1 MGMIRGLFLSALLY
15 LCLASSMHAQVLRTV
30 GGRKFIVH
38 TVEAGQTLYAI
49 SRSYALPV
57 DELLRANPDAQA
69 GLSIGQELLVPE
81 DAIVRKEART
91 APILLRDGELQHTVA
106 KRETLFGIARNYGV
120 DVNAL
125 LQRNPEVNAGLREGM
140 IVVVPM
146 GHVSGQKESVVRP
159 AQPAMGVD
167 HVVQPGE
174 TLFGLGKR
182 YSVDPE
188 SIKAS
193 NGGLPEGLKAG
204 DIVRIPVP
212 AGTVPKPAEVVN
224 VGRKAKSYK
233 IAMLLPF
240 SSEKNDSVRSAS
252 SGDREQR
259 FYEATRIAAQFN
271 AGAMLALDSLKALG
285 FNGEVLV
292 VDMGEDER
300 TWDKVLKR
308 ADLKDV
314 DLFIGPFHRSA
325 IEQVARAFPT
335 VHIVCPVPQSNKVIL
350 GYPTVSKVNATRVDL
365 IKQTARY
372 VAKRHGKDNILL
384 LKPDIHADKEAVDQ
398 MQRALNSAL
407 GSTPGS
413 ARDSVKVVPTGR
425 RDVGKLVSLLVA
437 DRLNVLVVPSED
449 VEYVTAFVATVRPLA
464 SKYSI
469 AVVGLESWQ
478 SIASVGA
485 SDLETLGFMFA
496 SATYY
501 DTEDARTR
509 KFILDFR
516 ERYKNDVDEYAFM
529 GHDVMLY
536 YGKALLAYGT
546 AFPEQLSYLG
556 GNTLNMQIQ
565 MSRTGPENGFRNEG
579 AIMLRQKGLKLER
592 LN

>member
-15 LCLASSMHAQVLRTV
+15 LCFLSAMQAQESRTV

-49 SRSYALPV
+49 SRSYALPAE
-57 DELLRANPDAQA
+57 ELLRANPDAQA
-69 GLSIGQELLVPE
+69 GLSIGQELLIPE

-125 LQRNPEVNAGLREGM
+125 LARNPEASSGLREGM

-146 GHVSGQKESVVRP
+146 GHVSGQKESVIRP

-167 HVVQPGE
+167 HTIQPGE

-188 SIKAS
+188 SIKAA

-204 DIVRIPVP
+204 DVVRIPVP
-212 AGTVPKPAEVVN
+212 TGTVPKPAELVSTA
-224 VGRKAKSYK
+224 RKSESYK
-233 IAMLLPF
+233 IALLLPF
-240 SSEKNDSVRSAS
+240 SLDKNDSVRAAS
-252 SGDREQR
+252 SGDRDR
-259 FYEATRIAAQFN
+259 FYESTRIAAQFN

-300 TWDKVLKR
+300 TWTKVLAR
-308 ADLKDV
+308 TDLKDV

-350 GYPTVSKVNATRVDL
+350 GFPTVSKVTATRVDL

-372 VAKRHGKDNILL
+372 MAKRHGKDNILL

-407 GSTPGS
+407 GSTPGN

-425 RDVGKLVSLLVA
+425 RDVGKLVASLVA

-449 VEYVTAFVATVRPLA
+449 VEYVTAFVAAVRPLA

-478 SIASVGA
+478 TIATVSA
-485 SDLETLGFMFA
+485 NDLETLGFIFA

-501 DTEDARTR
+501 DVDDARTQ
-509 KFILDFR
+509 KFILEFR
-516 ERYKNDVDEYAFM
+516 ERYKNEVDEYAFM
-529 GHDVMLY
+529 GHDVMLF
-536 YGKALLAYGT
+536 YGKALLGYGT
-546 AFPEQLSYLG
+546 AFPEHLTYLG
-556 GNTLNMQIQ
+556 GNTLNMLIQ

-579 AIMLRQKGLKLER
+579 AIMLRQKDLKLER
-592 LN
+592 VN

>member
-1 MGMIRGLFLSALLY
+1 MGMIRGLLLAVLLSLGFA
-15 LCLASSMHAQVLRTV
+15 AAVQAQEFRTV

-38 TVEAGQTLYAI
+38 KVEAGQTLYAI

-81 DAIVRKEART
+81 DAIVRKVART

-125 LQRNPEVNAGLREGM
+125 LERNPEVNAGLREGM

-146 GHVSGQKESVVRP
+146 GHVSGQKESVIRP

-167 HVVQPGE
+167 HTVQPGE
-174 TLFGLGKR
+174 TLFGLGQR

-212 AGTVPKPAEVVN
+212 TGTVPKPADAVN

-233 IAMLLPF
+233 VAMLLPF
-240 SSEKNDSVRSAS
+240 SLDKNDSLRSAS
-252 SGDREQR
+252 SSDRDQR
-259 FYEATRIAAQFN
+259 YYESTRIASQFN

-292 VDMGEDER
+292 VDMGEDES
-300 TWDKVLKR
+300 TWTKVLKR

-325 IEQVARAFPT
+325 IEQVARAFPA

-384 LKPDIHADKEAVDQ
+384 LRPEIHADKETVDQ

-407 GSTPGS
+407 STTPGN

-425 RDVGKLVSLLVA
+425 RDVGKLVASLVS

-449 VEYVTAFVATVRPLA
+449 VEYVTAFVALMRPLA

-478 SIASVGA
+478 SIESVGA
-485 SDLETLGFMFA
+485 TDLETLGYMFA

-501 DTEDARTR
+501 DVEDARTQ
-509 KFILDFR
+509 KFILHFR
-516 ERYKNDVDEYAFM
+516 ERFKNEVDEYAFM
-529 GHDVMLY
+529 GHDVMLF

-546 AFPEQLSYLG
+546 GFPEHLPYLG
-556 GNTLNMQIQ
+556 GNTLNMQVQ